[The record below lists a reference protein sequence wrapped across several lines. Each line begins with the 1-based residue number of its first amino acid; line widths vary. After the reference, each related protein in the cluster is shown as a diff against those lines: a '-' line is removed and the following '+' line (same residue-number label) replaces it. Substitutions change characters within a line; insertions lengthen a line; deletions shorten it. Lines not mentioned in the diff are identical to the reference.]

1 MKVII
6 KINKIINKNKMFIS
20 EKFFCYYNVIRK
32 YWKHI
37 NEIKYRKF
45 KNKQNEKF
53 YIRIKNKN
61 NIKLFKN

>member
-1 MKVII
+1 
-6 KINKIINKNKMFIS
+6 MFIS